1 MSNRRRLRPPP
12 IVGPLQRRAAARPDR
27 LTRAVVLGSPWLRAR
42 WARLPLDRLL
52 GTIPTCAHLTNTAGD
67 GIYALWKPDKIR
79 CGDCSTE
86 ALLDPADPEEH
97 TCDRCRRRVEKIV
110 PVLMPPSESAEAL
123 AGVLPQTVLALGLC
137 HNCMALEGG
146 RGLS

>member
-12 IVGPLQRRAAARPDR
+12 IVEPLQRHAAARPDR
-27 LTRAVVLGSPWLRAR
+27 LTRAVVPGSPWLRAQH
-42 WARLPLDRLL
+42 ARLPLALL

-97 TCDRCRRRVEKIV
+97 TCDRCRRRIEKIV